1 MSSDAGHRAQRLT
14 ANHSRLQLFALRF
27 QRVATDTHE
36 HPPGWG
42 AHARSELARTGHRA
56 GGAREQVLALLER
69 QPCCLSAQ
77 EIHDRLRADRRP
89 HPGLASVY
97 RALEVLTSLRLVH
110 RLDVDGTAC
119 FEPADPSGEH
129 HHHAICERCGRRDVF
144 ADPEL
149 ERLIDGV
156 AERLGYAIGGH
167 DVVLRGNC
175 PDCALARLQGSS
187 RPQAK
192 RSFRPNTVF
201 RSPCHVSPAAKP

>member
-1 MSSDAGHRAQRLT
+1 VRATIQ
-14 ANHSRLQLFALRF
+14 N
-27 QRVATDTHE
+27 VATDTHG
-36 HPPGWG
+36 HPAGWG

-69 QPCCLSAQ
+69 QHCCLSAQ
-77 EIHDRLRADRRP
+77 EIHDRLRATGGDRT
-89 HPGLASVY
+89 PGLASVY

-110 RLDVDGTAC
+110 RLDVDGIAC

-129 HHHAICERCGRRDVF
+129 HHHAICERCGKRDAF

-156 AERLGYAIGGH
+156 AARLGYDIGGH

-175 PDCALARLQGSS
+175 PDCA
-187 RPQAK
+187 
-192 RSFRPNTVF
+192 
-201 RSPCHVSPAAKP
+201 